1 MVKIS
6 IRANP
11 QVKTTLLTATAANP
25 TQLNPAPSHQPS
37 AGSSSARSTRPKRP
51 SLAPDPVTNSAA
63 PSLLATSCLEQTG
76 ASPRIR
82 STNSACVPPQNLRK
96 APCPNSSSTIS
107 SFTDVRAKLSDLQ
120 RIEAVLEELE
130 QPCCAAKGEAHCPM
144 SQALQEAPRWSS

>member
-1 MVKIS
+1 MV
-6 IRANP
+6 RPEWAVERNAP
-11 QVKTTLLTATAANP
+11 PGGGPTAIDNGIDGRP
-25 TQLNPAPSHQPS
+25 TQRKQLQRMVNM
-37 AGSSSARSTRPKRP
+37 STLPR
-51 SLAPDPVTNSAA
+51 PVTNSAA

-82 STNSACVPPQNLRK
+82 STNGACVPPQNPRK

-130 QPCCAAKGEAHCPM
+130 PCCCAAKGDVHCPM